1 MAELTEYQKESYNLY
16 IANQI
21 DKETALKLA
30 TGELSASDYEEQLKK
45 TEITTEEQAI
55 DEAGY
60 SVELSDKTKKKV
72 AKKTTTKKI
81 NKKSKSKN

>member
-30 TGELSASDYEEQLKK
+30 TGA
-45 TEITTEEQAI
+45 A
-55 DEAGY
+55 
-60 SVELSDKTKKKV
+60 
-72 AKKTTTKKI
+72 
-81 NKKSKSKN
+81 N